1 MITFAFLN
9 CLDNGG
15 QIKHRHDYKI
25 PLFLQICDHVC
36 SLCRITLFD
45 QNNLIKQAQAKRE
58 ISHLEKEINFYHDA
72 IKNDQSKIKAINSSL
87 ENLETFAREE
97 YLMKREN
104 EEIFIIKE

>member
-1 MITFAFLN
+1 MAAKLNIDTITKFLSSYKYVITFVVFVV
-9 CLDNGG
+9 
-15 QIKHRHDYKI
+15 
-25 PLFLQICDHVC
+25 F
-36 SLCRITLFD
+36 ITLFD

>member
-1 MITFAFLN
+1 MAIKLNIDTITKFLSSYKYVITFVVFVV
-9 CLDNGG
+9 
-15 QIKHRHDYKI
+15 
-25 PLFLQICDHVC
+25 F
-36 SLCRITLFD
+36 ITLFD

-72 IKNDQSKIKAINSSL
+72 IKNDHSKIKAINSSL